1 MIVATHIVTP
11 GKFIIS
17 CHMMVHL
24 GAFIVGLHSQIHL
37 EPQSALEEFRQQST
51 CSSVKGA
58 SQIARKP
65 SCGWEKLGSSF
76 ALNHGCPYQ

>member
-24 GAFIVGLHSQIHL
+24 GAFVVGLHSQIHL

-51 CSSVKGA
+51 CSSVKGGIPNR
-58 SQIARKP
+58 SKTIMWVGKT
-65 SCGWEKLGSSF
+65 W
-76 ALNHGCPYQ
+76 